1 MNGSSRRLA
10 AKKKR
15 AAIGFFLPDP
25 PASTTSPS
33 GPLQSETR
41 NDTLAPDAG
50 STRRRGKS
58 LSRRTG
64 QNGSVE
70 MRNGAYRGRYLIDAP
85 GVTDRVKRSV
95 VLGFVHEMTKSE
107 ARRKLHYIIS
117 QEGFNNPTYVVP
129 PCESFSKRV
138 EHWRETYLSRM
149 KPSTQRTMNSQ
160 VNKYLSPVWGRYPV
174 DGITAELVN
183 EWLGKLAHLSP
194 VTMRGVVKTLQ
205 NILGRTFEAKKIRFP
220 SRVNAKRE
228 APCFTPEEMQRIVA
242 EAVGSFKVLFA
253 VAGETGMRTG
263 ELYGLRAEDVDFSRC
278 ILHVRRSVWDG
289 SEQSPKSDNAYRSI
303 DISPSLAEML
313 RSHLQNRTSG
323 LVFRTR
329 KGTPLRHSYVIR
341 KVLHPVLKRLGIPRC
356 GLHAFRHG
364 RVSYLVE
371 NNTPMETIRAWI
383 GHGSDQMVRRY
394 THLRPEYRKR
404 ILATIPAL
412 FGNQTSV
419 IDPLPHFRERKK

>member
-1 MNGSSRRLA
+1 
-10 AKKKR
+10 
-15 AAIGFFLPDP
+15 
-25 PASTTSPS
+25 
-33 GPLQSETR
+33 
-41 NDTLAPDAG
+41 
-50 STRRRGKS
+50 
-58 LSRRTG
+58 
-64 QNGSVE
+64 
-70 MRNGAYRGRYLIDAP
+70 
-85 GVTDRVKRSV
+85 
-95 VLGFVHEMTKSE
+95 MTKSE

-160 VNKYLSPVWGRYPV
+160 VNKYLSPTWGRYPV

-228 APCFTPEEMQRIVA
+228 APCFTPE
-242 EAVGSFKVLFA
+242 
-253 VAGETGMRTG
+253 RTG